1 MRVTDFVSA
10 PGSLHKQNKICEFIG
25 MCNKGLLFN
34 SRSSGFQSTNPTR
47 TLRSHW
53 ETTLGRALS
62 VHTLLPAAQG
72 HWWGSGR
79 GCCWRCDHK
88 VLCWGYQHVLA
99 ALEHAQW
106 LLLQPKAPVL
116 MLWWLD
122 RKGFHQHPYCGLSHI
137 GCQAETLPHRNVH
150 LELTLVPSLS
160 RTTSSF
166 QPWKHRDKL
175 DISWIQH
182 PVNV

>member
-47 TLRSHW
+47 ILRSHW

-122 RKGFHQHPYCGLSHI
+122 RKGLSSAPLLWPKPYGLP
-137 GCQAETLPHRNVH
+137 GWD
-150 LELTLVPSLS
+150 
-160 RTTSSF
+160 SSPQKCTF
-166 QPWKHRDKL
+166 R
-175 DISWIQH
+175 
-182 PVNV
+182 VNTCAKS